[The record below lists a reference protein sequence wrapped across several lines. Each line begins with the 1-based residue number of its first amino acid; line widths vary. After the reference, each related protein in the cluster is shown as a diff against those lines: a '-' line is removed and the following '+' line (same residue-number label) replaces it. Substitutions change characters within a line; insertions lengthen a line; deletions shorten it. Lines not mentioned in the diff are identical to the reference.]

1 MVVLGD
7 HHKLNM
13 KERHQKSYAVASLL
27 THPAYDKNSFNADI
41 ALITLK
47 QRVTYSR
54 AIRPVCLPTK
64 GEYYKQLLFVQ
75 LKACDNNI

>member
-7 HHKLNM
+7 HHKFS
-13 KERHQKSYAVASLL
+13 KDDREQKSFSVASLL

-41 ALITLK
+41 GLITLK

-54 AIRPVCLPTK
+54 AIRPLCLPSI
-64 GEYYKQLLFVQ
+64 GQLWAF
-75 LKACDNNI
+75 DDD